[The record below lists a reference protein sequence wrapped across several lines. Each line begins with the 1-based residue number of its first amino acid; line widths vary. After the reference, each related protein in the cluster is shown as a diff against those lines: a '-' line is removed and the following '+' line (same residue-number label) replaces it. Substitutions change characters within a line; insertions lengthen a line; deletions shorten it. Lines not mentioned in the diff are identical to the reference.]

1 MAIIKKTGYRIDPLD
16 LNTRKALGVK
26 VPFNKKNIFD
36 FYYTTKDQIKSNLI
50 NLLLTSPGERF
61 HEPTYGVGLRDYL
74 FEQSTDDF
82 NSKISRLKQ
91 YINQKIGVHIPQI
104 RLNNLKVS
112 PIKDNNNLLINLSY
126 TILLDNDTN
135 QISLQL

>member
-16 LNTRKALGVK
+16 LNTRKALGVRI
-26 VPFNKKNIFD
+26 PFNKKNIFD
-36 FYYTTKDQIKSNLI
+36 FNYTTKDQIKSNLI

-61 HEPTYGVGLRDYL
+61 HEPTYGVGMRDYL
-74 FEQSTDDF
+74 FEQNSEEMS
-82 NSKISRLKQ
+82 SKIGSLK
-91 YINQKIGVHIPQI
+91 KIISKKLSTHIPQI
-104 RLNNLKVS
+104 RLNTLKVS
-112 PIKDNNNLLINLSY
+112 PNNNNLIVNINY

>member
-36 FYYTTKDQIKSNLI
+36 FNYTTKDQIKSNLI

>member
-16 LNTRKALGVK
+16 LNTRKALGVRI
-26 VPFNKKNIFD
+26 PFNKKNIFD
-36 FYYTTKDQIKSNLI
+36 FNYTTKDQIKSNLI

-61 HEPTYGVGLRDYL
+61 HEPTYGVGVRDYL
-74 FEQSTDDF
+74 FEQNSEEMS
-82 NSKISRLKQ
+82 SKIGSLK
-91 YINQKIGVHIPQI
+91 KIISKKLSTHIPQI
-104 RLNNLKVS
+104 RLNTLKVS
-112 PIKDNNNLLINLSY
+112 PNNNNLIVNINY